1 MCSGVKQS
9 FLNGKTIKKGPPKQK
24 LGADIVKMLDDLEES
39 KIVGLKV
46 TVKRTTGLIKVFF
59 GNFLIQMH

>member
-1 MCSGVKQS
+1 
-9 FLNGKTIKKGPPKQK
+9 
-24 LGADIVKMLDDLEES
+24 VKMVDNLEES

-46 TVKRTTGLIKVFF
+46 TVKRTTRLIKVVF